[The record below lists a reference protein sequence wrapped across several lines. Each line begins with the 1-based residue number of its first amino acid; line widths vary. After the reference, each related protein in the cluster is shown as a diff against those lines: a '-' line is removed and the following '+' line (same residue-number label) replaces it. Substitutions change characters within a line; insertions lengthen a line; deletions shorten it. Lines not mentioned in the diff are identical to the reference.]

1 MPSLSATSAAAAS
14 DGSSTSA
21 ATSVEARFGK
31 PSQGWRLRLYAVIFE
46 SETRAG
52 RIFDL
57 SLIAVIL
64 FSVMVVVFD
73 SVPWIHARWG
83 ATFGL
88 LEWAFTVVFT
98 FEYVARLACLRHPL
112 RYARSFYGVIDLLAL
127 LPTYLAILTPGLSVL
142 IDVRILRLL
151 RVFRIFKM
159 SRYAAEYRALATALA
174 ASRRKIMVFVGFV
187 GMVVLVLGTLMYV
200 VEGPEHG
207 FTSIPVAIYW
217 AISTMTTV
225 GFGDLVPKT
234 GLGRAI
240 ASAMMLLGWGVLA
253 VPTGV
258 VSAEMV
264 RHGRDG
270 APQGEPVASTS
281 STTSTVPTVPTAPTA
296 PTAPVALAAG
306 RGLLADVITPTAVAA
321 APAASTGSAGP
332 ARTCTACGA
341 DAHAAD
347 ACFCRCCG
355 HALSGAP

>member
-1 MPSLSATSAAAAS
+1 MTSLSATAPPAENLA
-14 DGSSTSA
+14 DGV
-21 ATSVEARFGK
+21 ATSVESRFGK
-31 PSQGWRLRLYAVIFE
+31 PTRGWRLGLYAVIFE

-52 RIFDL
+52 RMFDL

-64 FSVMVVVFD
+64 FSVMVVVLD
-73 SVPWIHARWG
+73 SVPSIHARWG
-83 ATFGL
+83 DTFGI
-88 LEWAFTVVFT
+88 LEWIFTLVFTV
-98 FEYVARLACLRHPL
+98 EYIARLACLHRPL

-200 VEGPEHG
+200 VEGPVHG

-240 ASAMMLLGWGVLA
+240 ASVMMLLGWGVLA
-253 VPTGV
+253 VPTGI

-270 APQGEPVASTS
+270 SPEERSAP
-281 STTSTVPTVPTAPTA
+281 AP
-296 PTAPVALAAG
+296 APVEPPAG
-306 RGLLADVITPTAVAA
+306 RGLLADVIST
-321 APAASTGSAGP
+321 PAADPSRPCG
-332 ARTCTACGA
+332 ACGA
-341 DAHAAD
+341 GAHAAD
-347 ACFCRCCG
+347 ARFCRRCG
-355 HALSGAP
+355 QSLG

>member
-1 MPSLSATSAAAAS
+1 MPLI
-14 DGSSTSA
+14 STIPA
-21 ATSVEARFGK
+21 VRDTSVEARFGK
-31 PSQGWRLRLYAVIFE
+31 PTEGWRLSLYAVIFE

-64 FSVMVVVFD
+64 FSVMVVVLD
-73 SVPWIHARWG
+73 SVQSIHARWG
-83 ATFGL
+83 PMFSVF
-88 LEWAFTVVFT
+88 EWIFTAVFT
-98 FEYVARLACLRHPL
+98 LEYIARLACLRHPL

-200 VEGPEHG
+200 VEGPQHG

-240 ASAMMLLGWGVLA
+240 ASVMMLLGWGVLA
-253 VPTGV
+253 VPTGI

-264 RHGRDG
+264 RFGREGLPESSSRRCDG
-270 APQGEPVASTS
+270 CS
-281 STTSTVPTVPTAPTA
+281 
-296 PTAPVALAAG
+296 
-306 RGLLADVITPTAVAA
+306 
-321 APAASTGSAGP
+321 
-332 ARTCTACGA
+332 A
-341 DAHAAD
+341 DAHAPD
-347 ACFCRCCG
+347 AQFCRHCG
-355 HALSGAP
+355 HSLG

>member
-1 MPSLSATSAAAAS
+1 MSIFPAPPATTGPDAAKLKPAVR
-14 DGSSTSA
+14 D
-21 ATSVEARFGK
+21 TSVESRFGK
-31 PSQGWRLRLYAVIFE
+31 PTEGWRLSLYSVIFE

-64 FSVMVVVFD
+64 FSVLVVVLD
-73 SVPWIHARWG
+73 SVQSIHARWG
-83 ATFGL
+83 GVFSVF
-88 LEWAFTVVFT
+88 EWIFTAVFT
-98 FEYVARLACLRHPL
+98 LEYIARLACLRHPL

-127 LPTYLAILTPGLSVL
+127 LPTYLAILMPGLSVL

-200 VEGPEHG
+200 VEGPQHG

-240 ASAMMLLGWGVLA
+240 ASVMMLLGWGVLA
-253 VPTGV
+253 VPTGI

-264 RHGRDG
+264 RYGREG
-270 APQGEPVASTS
+270 IPKVSPRRCE
-281 STTSTVPTVPTAPTA
+281 
-296 PTAPVALAAG
+296 
-306 RGLLADVITPTAVAA
+306 
-321 APAASTGSAGP
+321 
-332 ARTCTACGA
+332 ACGA
-341 DAHAAD
+341 DAHTSD
-347 ACFCRCCG
+347 ARFCRVCG
-355 HALSGAP
+355 GPLG

>member
-1 MPSLSATSAAAAS
+1 MSTFPAPPAKAAPAVR
-14 DGSSTSA
+14 DM
-21 ATSVEARFGK
+21 SVEARFGK
-31 PSQGWRLRLYAVIFE
+31 PSAGWRLRLYAVIFE

-52 RIFDL
+52 RMFDL

-64 FSVMVVVFD
+64 FSVAVVMLD
-73 SVPWIHARWG
+73 SVQSIHAQYG
-83 ATFGL
+83 HVFGF
-88 LEWAFTVVFT
+88 LEWIFTAVFT
-98 FEYVARLACLRHPL
+98 LEYVARLACLSHPM

-127 LPTYLAILTPGLSVL
+127 LPTYLAILVPGLSVL

-200 VEGPEHG
+200 VEGPQHG
-207 FTSIPVAIYW
+207 FTSNPVAIYW

-240 ASAMMLLGWGVLA
+240 ASVMMLLGWGVLA
-253 VPTGV
+253 VPTGI

-264 RHGRDG
+264 RFGREGAADG
-270 APQGEPVASTS
+270 PSRACSG
-281 STTSTVPTVPTAPTA
+281 
-296 PTAPVALAAG
+296 
-306 RGLLADVITPTAVAA
+306 
-321 APAASTGSAGP
+321 
-332 ARTCTACGA
+332 CGA
-341 DAHAAD
+341 D
-347 ACFCRCCG
+347 G
-355 HALSGAP
+355 HALDARFCRRCGGALD